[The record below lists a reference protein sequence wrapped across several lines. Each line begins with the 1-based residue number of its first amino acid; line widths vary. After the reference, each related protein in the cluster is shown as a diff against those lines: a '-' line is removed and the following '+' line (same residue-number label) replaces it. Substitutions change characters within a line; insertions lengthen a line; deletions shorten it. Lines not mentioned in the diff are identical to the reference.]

1 MSKIKLRSQNWFNNP
16 DNPSMTAL
24 YIERYLNFG
33 LTRKELQSGKPIIG
47 IAQSGSDLS
56 PCNRHFLE
64 LSERIRAGIR
74 DAGGIPMEFP
84 THPIQESGKRPT
96 AALDRNLAYLSLVEV
111 LYGYPLDGVVLTT
124 GCDKTTPASLM
135 AAATVNIPAIVLS
148 GGPMLDGNYKGKKV
162 GSGTIVWEGRRMF
175 ARGEINYEEFMEMVS
190 ASAPSVGHCNTM
202 GTATSMNSLAEAL
215 GMSLTGCA
223 AIPAPYSERAQMAYD
238 TGLRSVQLVEKD
250 IKPSDI
256 MTREAFQNAIVT
268 ASAIGASTNAPPHI
282 IAIAK
287 HLNINLTLDDW
298 EKWGEEIPLL
308 VNLQPAG
315 DHLGEGFFQAGGVPV
330 VMKELSKQNKINND
344 AMTVTGKTVA
354 DNLANIKKTENEIIK
369 NYEAPMKDK
378 AGFLVLRSNFF
389 DTAIMKMSVVSEE
402 FKKRYLSDNEHP
414 MQFTAR
420 AIVFDGPEHY
430 HNEINNPKLNI
441 DENCILII
449 RGCGPIGYPG
459 SAEVVNMQP
468 PDHLLKKG
476 ISTLPCLGDGRQS
489 GTSESASILNVSP
502 EAAAGGKIA
511 IIKNNDLVKV
521 DLIEKRVDVMIDQSI
536 IDERM
541 QKIQFKFPA
550 NQTPWQ
556 EIARNYVGQLSD
568 GACLNTKEEYFD
580 VSKTKGVPRD
590 NH

>member
-590 NH
+590 SH

>member
-1 MSKIKLRSQNWFNNP
+1 
-16 DNPSMTAL
+16 
-24 YIERYLNFG
+24 
-33 LTRKELQSGKPIIG
+33 
-47 IAQSGSDLS
+47 
-56 PCNRHFLE
+56 
-64 LSERIRAGIR
+64 
-74 DAGGIPMEFP
+74 
-84 THPIQESGKRPT
+84 
-96 AALDRNLAYLSLVEV
+96 
-111 LYGYPLDGVVLTT
+111 
-124 GCDKTTPASLM
+124 
-135 AAATVNIPAIVLS
+135 
-148 GGPMLDGNYKGKKV
+148 
-162 GSGTIVWEGRRMF
+162 
-175 ARGEINYEEFMEMVS
+175 
-190 ASAPSVGHCNTM
+190 
-202 GTATSMNSLAEAL
+202 
-215 GMSLTGCA
+215 
-223 AIPAPYSERAQMAYD
+223 MAYD

-521 DLIEKRVDVMIDQSI
+521 DLIEKRVDVMIDQST

>member
-24 YIERYLNFG
+24 YIERYLNYG

-56 PCNRHFLE
+56 PCNRHFLK

-74 DAGGIPMEFP
+74 DAGGIPLEFP
-84 THPIQESGKRPT
+84 THPIQETGKRPT

-215 GMSLTGCA
+215 GMTLTGCA
-223 AIPAPYSERAQMAYD
+223 AIPAPYRERAQMAYD

-330 VMKELSKQNKINND
+330 VMKELLKQNKINNG

-402 FKKRYLSDNEHP
+402 FKKRYLSDSEHP

-430 HNEINNPKLNI
+430 HNEINNPELNI

-468 PDHLLKKG
+468 PDHLLKQG
-476 ISTLPCLGDGRQS
+476 ISALPCLGDGRQS
-489 GTSESASILNVSP
+489 GTSESASILSVSP
-502 EAAAGGKIA
+502 EAAAGG
-511 IIKNNDLVKV
+511 
-521 DLIEKRVDVMIDQSI
+521 
-536 IDERM
+536 
-541 QKIQFKFPA
+541 
-550 NQTPWQ
+550 
-556 EIARNYVGQLSD
+556 
-568 GACLNTKEEYFD
+568 
-580 VSKTKGVPRD
+580 
-590 NH
+590 

>member
-16 DNPSMTAL
+16 DNPGMTAL

-84 THPIQESGKRPT
+84 THPIQETGKRPT

-162 GSGTIVWEGRRMF
+162 GSGTIIWEGRRMF

-430 HNEINNPKLNI
+430 HNEINNPELNI

-476 ISTLPCLGDGRQS
+476 ISALPCLGDGRQS

-511 IIKNNDLVKV
+511 IIQNNDLVKV

>member
-1 MSKIKLRSQNWFNNP
+1 MSIIKLRSQNWFNNP
-16 DNPSMTAL
+16 DNPGMTAL

-33 LTRKELQSGKPIIG
+33 LTRKELQSVKPIIG

-56 PCNRHFLE
+56 PCNRHFLK

-84 THPIQESGKRPT
+84 THPIQETGKRPT

-162 GSGTIVWEGRRMF
+162 GSGTIIWEGRRMLS
-175 ARGEINYEEFMEMVS
+175 RGEINYEEFMEMVS

-223 AIPAPYSERAQMAYD
+223 AIPAPYRERAQMAYD

-354 DNLANIKKTENEIIK
+354 DNLVNIKKTENEIIK

-430 HNEINNPKLNI
+430 HNEINNPELNI

-476 ISTLPCLGDGRQS
+476 ISALPCLGDGRQS

-511 IIKNNDLVKV
+511 IIQNNDLVKV

-541 QKIQFKFPA
+541 KKIQFKFPA

-590 NH
+590 SH

>member
-16 DNPSMTAL
+16 DNPGMTAL

-56 PCNRHFLE
+56 PCNRHFLK

-84 THPIQESGKRPT
+84 THPIQETGKRPT

-162 GSGTIVWEGRRMF
+162 GSGTIIWEGRRMLS
-175 ARGEINYEEFMEMVS
+175 RGEINYEEFMEMVS

-476 ISTLPCLGDGRQS
+476 ISALPCLGDGRQS

-511 IIKNNDLVKV
+511 IIQNNDLVKV
-521 DLIEKRVDVMIDQSI
+521 DLIEKRVDVMIDQST

-590 NH
+590 SH

>member
-24 YIERYLNFG
+24 YIERYLNYG

-315 DHLGEGFFQAGGVPV
+315 DYLGEGFFQAGGVPV

-344 AMTVTGKTVA
+344 VMTVTGKTVA

-502 EAAAGGKIA
+502 EAAAGGKLA

-541 QKIQFKFPA
+541 QKIQFKFPS

>member
-24 YIERYLNFG
+24 YIERYLNYG

-223 AIPAPYSERAQMAYD
+223 AIPAPYRERAQMAYD

-330 VMKELSKQNKINND
+330 VMKELSNQNKINNGS
-344 AMTVTGKTVA
+344 MTVTGKTVA

-511 IIKNNDLVKV
+511 IIQNNDLVKV

-536 IDERM
+536 INERM

-590 NH
+590 SH

>member
-24 YIERYLNFG
+24 YIERYLNYG

-56 PCNRHFLE
+56 PCNRHFLK

-223 AIPAPYSERAQMAYD
+223 AIPAPYRERAQMAYD

-344 AMTVTGKTVA
+344 AMTVTGKTVT

-402 FKKRYLSDNEHP
+402 FKKRYLSDNERP

-430 HNEINNPKLNI
+430 HNEINNPKLSI

-476 ISTLPCLGDGRQS
+476 ISALPCLGDGRQS

-511 IIKNNDLVKV
+511 IIQNNDLVKV

-590 NH
+590 SH

>member
-24 YIERYLNFG
+24 YIERYLNYG

-476 ISTLPCLGDGRQS
+476 ISALPCLGDGRQS

-511 IIKNNDLVKV
+511 IIQNNDLVKV
-521 DLIEKRVDVMIDQSI
+521 DLIEKRVDVMIDQST

-590 NH
+590 SH

>member
-16 DNPSMTAL
+16 DNPGMTAL
-24 YIERYLNFG
+24 YIERYLNYG

-56 PCNRHFLE
+56 PCNRHFLK

-84 THPIQESGKRPT
+84 THPIQETGKRPT

-162 GSGTIVWEGRRMF
+162 GSGTIIWEGRRML

-223 AIPAPYSERAQMAYD
+223 AIPAPYRERAQMAYD
-238 TGLRSVQLVEKD
+238 TGLRSAQLVEKD

-287 HLNINLTLDDW
+287 HLNIKLTLDDW

-330 VMKELSKQNKINND
+330 VMKELSKQNKISNG
-344 AMTVTGKTVA
+344 AMTITGKTVA

-402 FKKRYLSDNEHP
+402 FKKRYLSDSEHP

-430 HNEINNPKLNI
+430 HNEINNPELNI

-476 ISTLPCLGDGRQS
+476 ISALPCLGDGRQS

-502 EAAAGGKIA
+502 EAAAGGKLA
-511 IIKNNDLVKV
+511 IIQNNDLVKV
-521 DLIEKRVDVMIDQSI
+521 DLIEKRVDVMIDQSV

-541 QKIQFKFPA
+541 QKVQFKFPA

-568 GACLNTKEEYFD
+568 GACLNMKEEYFD
-580 VSKTKGVPRD
+580 VSKTKGIPRD

>member
-16 DNPSMTAL
+16 DNPGMTAL

-56 PCNRHFLE
+56 PCNRHFLK

-84 THPIQESGKRPT
+84 THPIQETGKRPT

-430 HNEINNPKLNI
+430 HNEINNPELNI

-476 ISTLPCLGDGRQS
+476 ISALPCLGDGRQS

-521 DLIEKRVDVMIDQSI
+521 DLIEKRVDVMIDQST

-590 NH
+590 SH

>member
-1 MSKIKLRSQNWFNNP
+1 
-16 DNPSMTAL
+16 MTAL
-24 YIERYLNFG
+24 YIERYLNYG

-56 PCNRHFLE
+56 PCNRHFLK
-64 LSERIRAGIR
+64 LSERIREGIR

-84 THPIQESGKRPT
+84 THPIQETGKRPT

-162 GSGTIVWEGRRMF
+162 GSGTIIWEGRRML

-223 AIPAPYSERAQMAYD
+223 AIPAPYRERAQMAYD
-238 TGLRSVQLVEKD
+238 TGLRSAQLVEKD

-287 HLNINLTLDDW
+287 HLNIKLTLDDW

-330 VMKELSKQNKINND
+330 VMKELSKQNKINNG

-402 FKKRYLSDNEHP
+402 FKKRYLSDSEHP

-430 HNEINNPKLNI
+430 HNEINNPELNI

-476 ISTLPCLGDGRQS
+476 ISALPCLGDGRQS

-502 EAAAGGKIA
+502 EAAAGGKLA
-511 IIKNNDLVKV
+511 IIQNNDLVKV
-521 DLIEKRVDVMIDQSI
+521 DLIEKRVDVMIDQSV

-541 QKIQFKFPA
+541 QKVQFKFPA

-568 GACLNTKEEYFD
+568 GACLNMKEEYFD
-580 VSKTKGVPRD
+580 VSKTKGIPRD

>member
-24 YIERYLNFG
+24 YIERYLNYG

-315 DHLGEGFFQAGGVPV
+315 DYLGEGFFQAGGVPV

-344 AMTVTGKTVA
+344 VMTVTGKTVA

-476 ISTLPCLGDGRQS
+476 ISALPCLGDGRQS

-502 EAAAGGKIA
+502 EAAAGGKLA

-521 DLIEKRVDVMIDQSI
+521 DLIEKRVDVMIDQST

-590 NH
+590 SH

>member
-16 DNPSMTAL
+16 NNPSMTAL

-33 LTRKELQSGKPIIG
+33 LTRKELQSSKPIIG

-56 PCNRHFLE
+56 PCNRHFLK

-74 DAGGIPMEFP
+74 DAGGIPLEFP

-215 GMSLTGCA
+215 GMTLTGCA
-223 AIPAPYSERAQMAYD
+223 AIPAPYRERAQMAYD
-238 TGLRSVQLVEKD
+238 TGLRSVQLVEQD
-250 IKPSDI
+250 IKPTDI
-256 MTREAFQNAIVT
+256 MTRKAFQNAIVT

-330 VMKELSKQNKINND
+330 VMKELSKQNKINNGS
-344 AMTVTGKTVA
+344 MTVTGKTMA
-354 DNLANIKKTENEIIK
+354 ENLANIKKTENEIIK
-369 NYEAPMKDK
+369 NYEAPMKEK

-402 FKKRYLSDNEHP
+402 FKNRYLSDSKYP
-414 MQFTAR
+414 MQFTVR

-430 HNEINNPKLNI
+430 HNEINNPELNI

-459 SAEVVNMQP
+459 AAEVVNMQP

-476 ISTLPCLGDGRQS
+476 ISALPCLGDGRQS

-502 EAAAGGKIA
+502 EAAAGGKLA
-511 IIKNNDLVKV
+511 IIQNDDLVKV
-521 DLIEKRVDVMIDQSI
+521 DLIEKRVDVMIDQSV

-541 QKIQFKFPA
+541 QKMQFKFPA

-568 GACLNTKEEYFD
+568 GACLNTNEEYFD
-580 VSKTKGVPRD
+580 VSKTKGIPRD

>member
-16 DNPSMTAL
+16 DNPGMTAL
-24 YIERYLNFG
+24 YIERYLNYG

-56 PCNRHFLE
+56 PCNRHFLK

-84 THPIQESGKRPT
+84 THPIQETGKRPT

-162 GSGTIVWEGRRMF
+162 GSGTIIWEGRRML

-223 AIPAPYSERAQMAYD
+223 AIPAPYRERAQMAYD
-238 TGLRSVQLVEKD
+238 TGLRSAQLVEKD

-330 VMKELSKQNKINND
+330 VMKELSKQNKINNG

-402 FKKRYLSDNEHP
+402 FKKRYLSDSEHP

-430 HNEINNPKLNI
+430 HNEINNPELNI

-476 ISTLPCLGDGRQS
+476 ISALPCLGDGRQS

-502 EAAAGGKIA
+502 EAAAGGKLA
-511 IIKNNDLVKV
+511 IIQNNDLVKV
-521 DLIEKRVDVMIDQSI
+521 DLIEKRVDVMIDQSV

-541 QKIQFKFPA
+541 QKVQFKFPA

-568 GACLNTKEEYFD
+568 GACLNMKEEYFD
-580 VSKTKGVPRD
+580 VSKTKGIPRD

>member
-16 DNPSMTAL
+16 NNPSMTAL

-33 LTRKELQSGKPIIG
+33 LTRKELQSSKPIIG

-56 PCNRHFLE
+56 PCNRHFLK

-74 DAGGIPMEFP
+74 DAGGIPLEFP

-175 ARGEINYEEFMEMVS
+175 AWGEISYEEFMEMVS
-190 ASAPSVGHCNTM
+190 AAAPSVGHCNTM

-215 GMSLTGCA
+215 GMTLTGCA
-223 AIPAPYSERAQMAYD
+223 AIPAPYRERAQMAYD
-238 TGLRSVQLVEKD
+238 TGLRSVQLVERD
-250 IKPSDI
+250 IKPTDI
-256 MTREAFQNAIVT
+256 MTMDAFQNAIVT

-287 HLNINLTLDDW
+287 HLNIDLTLDDW

-315 DHLGEGFFQAGGVPV
+315 DHLGEGFFQAGGVPA
-330 VMKELSKQNKINND
+330 VMKELLKQNKINSG
-344 AMTVTGKTVA
+344 AMTVTGKTVEN
-354 DNLANIKKTENEIIK
+354 NLANIKKTENEIIK
-369 NYEAPMKDK
+369 NYEAPMKEK

-402 FKKRYLSDNEHP
+402 FKKRYLSDSEHP

-430 HNEINNPKLNI
+430 HNEINNPELNI

-476 ISTLPCLGDGRQS
+476 VSALPCLGDGRQS

-502 EAAAGGKIA
+502 EAAAGGKLA
-511 IIKNNDLVKV
+511 IIQNNDLVKV
-521 DLIEKRVDVMIDQSI
+521 DLIEKRVDVMIDQSV

-541 QKIQFKFPA
+541 QKMQFKFPA

-580 VSKTKGVPRD
+580 VSKTKGIPRD
-590 NH
+590 SH

>member
-16 DNPSMTAL
+16 DNPGMTAL

-56 PCNRHFLE
+56 PCNRHFLK

-84 THPIQESGKRPT
+84 THPIQETGKRPT

-162 GSGTIVWEGRRMF
+162 GSGTIIWEGRRMLS
-175 ARGEINYEEFMEMVS
+175 RGEINYEEFMEMVS
-190 ASAPSVGHCNTM
+190 AAAPSVGHCNTM

-223 AIPAPYSERAQMAYD
+223 AIPAPYRQRAQMAYA
-238 TGLRSVQLVEKD
+238 TGLRSVPLVEKD

-330 VMKELSKQNKINND
+330 VMKELSKQNKINNG

-476 ISTLPCLGDGRQS
+476 ISALPCLGDGRQS

-511 IIKNNDLVKV
+511 IIQNNDLVKV

-590 NH
+590 SH

>member
-24 YIERYLNFG
+24 YIERYLNYG

-74 DAGGIPMEFP
+74 DAEGIPMEFP

-330 VMKELSKQNKINND
+330 VMKELSNQNKVNND
-344 AMTVTGKTVA
+344 VMTVTGKTVA

-521 DLIEKRVDVMIDQSI
+521 DLIEKRVDVMIDQST

-590 NH
+590 SH

>member
-24 YIERYLNFG
+24 YIERYLNYG

-162 GSGTIVWEGRRMF
+162 GSGTIIWEGRRMF

-256 MTREAFQNAIVT
+256 MTREAFQNAIMT

-369 NYEAPMKDK
+369 DYEAHMKNK

-449 RGCGPIGYPG
+449 KGCGPIGYPG

-476 ISTLPCLGDGRQS
+476 ISALPCLGDGRQS

-511 IIKNNDLVKV
+511 IIQNNDLVKV

-590 NH
+590 SH

>member
-24 YIERYLNFG
+24 YIERYLNYG

-315 DHLGEGFFQAGGVPV
+315 DYLGEGFFQAGGVPV

-344 AMTVTGKTVA
+344 VMTVTGKTVA

-476 ISTLPCLGDGRQS
+476 ISALPCLGDGRQS

-521 DLIEKRVDVMIDQSI
+521 DLIEKRVDVMIDQST

-590 NH
+590 SH

>member
-16 DNPSMTAL
+16 DNPGMTAL

-56 PCNRHFLE
+56 PCNRHFLK

-74 DAGGIPMEFP
+74 DAGGIPLEFP

-162 GSGTIVWEGRRMF
+162 GSGTIIWEGRRMF

-330 VMKELSKQNKINND
+330 VMKELSKQNKINNG

-402 FKKRYLSDNEHP
+402 FKKRYLSDSEHP

-430 HNEINNPKLNI
+430 HNEINNPELNI

-476 ISTLPCLGDGRQS
+476 ISALPCLGDGRQS

-502 EAAAGGKIA
+502 EAAAGGKLA
-511 IIKNNDLVKV
+511 IIQNNDLVKV

-590 NH
+590 SH